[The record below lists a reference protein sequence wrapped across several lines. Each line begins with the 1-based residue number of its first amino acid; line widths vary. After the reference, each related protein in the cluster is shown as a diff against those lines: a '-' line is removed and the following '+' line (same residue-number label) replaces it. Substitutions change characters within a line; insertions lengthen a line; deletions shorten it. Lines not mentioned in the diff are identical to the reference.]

1 MPHPVP
7 ADIRYHISMALTDA
21 AKDHPEGVPV
31 WIERAIKQGF
41 ANALAEKDRESGQAG
56 NLEPLR

>member
-7 ADIRYHISMALTDA
+7 ADISYHISMALTDA

-41 ANALAEKDRESGQAG
+41 AKAITEKERENETA
-56 NLEPLR
+56 

>member
-21 AKDHPEGVPV
+21 GRDHPEGVPV
-31 WIERAIKQGF
+31 WIERAIKQGL
-41 ANALAEKDRESGQAG
+41 ANALAEKDRENETA
-56 NLEPLR
+56 

>member
-7 ADIRYHISMALTDA
+7 ADIRYHINMALTDA

-41 ANALAEKDRESGQAG
+41 ANALAEKDKERETA
-56 NLEPLR
+56 